1 MAVKIAINGFGRI
14 GRLVARIALGRDD
27 IELVAI
33 NDLGDAAANAH
44 LFKYDSIQGVY
55 AGEVKVEEDY
65 LLLNGKKVRYLSN
78 KDPEQL
84 PWKELGVEIVVESS
98 GAFRTREK
106 IAKHLT
112 AGARKVVLTAPG
124 KGVDLTMVMGVN
136 HDKYRPE
143 YDIVSNAS
151 CTTNCLAPV
160 TKVLMDNF
168 GIVKGLMNTI
178 HSYTNDQRIL
188 DLAHNDLRRARA
200 AAVSVVPTSTGAAS
214 ALGLVIPEM
223 EGKLDGMAT
232 RVPTPD
238 VSLVDLTVELEKAAT
253 VAEINN
259 AFKVAGETNLK
270 GILKYTEEPLVS
282 SDYRGDNNS
291 AIVDG
296 LLTMMVGDRMAK
308 VIAWYDNEWGY
319 SVRVIDVVTYI
330 ARFNKKIDFI
340 SRGSRHV

>member
-27 IELVAI
+27 MELVAI

-44 LFKYDSIQGVY
+44 LFKYDSIHGVY

-200 AAVSVVPTSTGAAS
+200 AAVSIVPTSTGAAS

-319 SVRVIDVVTYI
+319 SVRVIDVVAHI
-330 ARFNKKIDFI
+330 ARFN
-340 SRGSRHV
+340 

>member
-1 MAVKIAINGFGRI
+1 MAVKVAINGFGRI

-33 NDLGDAAANAH
+33 NDLGDATANAH
-44 LFKYDSIQGVY
+44 LFKYDSIHGIY
-55 AGEVKVEEDY
+55 AGEVQVENDC
-65 LLLNGKKVRYLSN
+65 LLLNGQKIRYLSN

-106 IAKHLT
+106 AAKHLT
-112 AGARKVVLTAPG
+112 AGARKVVITAPG

-136 HDKYRPE
+136 HDQYRPE
-143 YDIVSNAS
+143 YDVVSNAS

-160 TKVLMDNF
+160 TKVLLDNF

-200 AAVSVVPTSTGAAS
+200 AAVSIVPTSTGAAS

-296 LLTMMVGDRMAK
+296 LLTMTAGDRMAK

-319 SVRVIDVVTYI
+319 SVRVIDVVAHI
-330 ARFNKKIDFI
+330 AKQF
-340 SRGSRHV
+340 

>member
-1 MAVKIAINGFGRI
+1 MAVKVAINGFGRI
-14 GRLVARIALGRDD
+14 GRLVARIALGRDE

-33 NDLGDAAANAH
+33 NYLGDARANAH
-44 LFKYDSIQGVY
+44 LFKYDSIHGVY
-55 AGEVKVEEDY
+55 AGEVKVENDY
-65 LLLNGKKVRYLSN
+65 MLLDGQKIRYLSN

-106 IAKHLT
+106 AAKHLT
-112 AGARKVVLTAPG
+112 AGARKVVITAPG
-124 KGVDLTMVMGVN
+124 KGIDLTMVMGVN

-143 YDIVSNAS
+143 YDVVSNAS

-200 AAVSVVPTSTGAAS
+200 AAVSIIPTSTGAAS

-223 EGKLDGMAT
+223 AGKLDGMAT

-259 AFKVAGETNLK
+259 AFKIASETNLK

-296 LLTMMVGDRMAK
+296 LLTMMAGDRMAK

-319 SVRVIDVVTYI
+319 SVRVIDVLAYI
-330 ARFNKKIDFI
+330 AKQF
-340 SRGSRHV
+340 

>member
-44 LFKYDSIQGVY
+44 LFKYDSIHGVY

-65 LLLNGKKVRYLSN
+65 LLLNGQKIRYLSN

-106 IAKHLT
+106 LAKHLS

-143 YDIVSNAS
+143 YDVVSNAS

-160 TKVLMDNF
+160 TKVLLENF

-200 AAVSVVPTSTGAAS
+200 ASLSIVPTSTGAAS

-282 SDYRGDNNS
+282 SDYRGENNS
-291 AIVDG
+291 AVVDG
-296 LLTMMVGDRMAK
+296 LLTMVVGDRMAK

-319 SVRVIDVVTYI
+319 SVRVIDVVAYI
-330 ARFNKKIDFI
+330 AKKF
-340 SRGSRHV
+340 